1 MAAPHSYTYSYTQIT
16 LRNGSLIRM
25 VHGTPPPRHDPDQDR
40 IVQALLHPDT
50 YPHRPPRITH
60 LQTHISHVFLTG
72 GLVYKIKKPIR
83 YDFLDFSTLAKRGY
97 FCRQE
102 VRLNRRLTHDLY
114 LGVARITE
122 KKGRLAVNGLGRVV
136 EYAVLM
142 REMPQDRMM
151 NRLLAAGRVGG
162 KEIRDL
168 VRILVPFYRK
178 AQTGG
183 AVNQDGRVAV
193 IQKNTEENFAETR
206 PFVGKLV
213 SPETY
218 QAVRRYTRRFIDLNH
233 PLFERRINHKR
244 IRDGHGDL
252 HSGNICL
259 EPEIQIYDCLEFN
272 HRFRYSDVAGD
283 LAFLAMD
290 LDFHGYPVLSRLLVR
305 EYVLLAQ
312 DPEAKRLM
320 NFYKCY
326 RACVR
331 AKIHAFASAE
341 SEIPPQERSDHRR
354 QARRYFQLA
363 RTYARADR
371 PVPLI
376 VFFGL
381 MGTGKTTLAQALSRK
396 TDWKVISSDRV
407 RKQLARLKPTI
418 RRPEPF
424 GEGIYTPDRSE
435 MTYRAMRQEAE
446 HLLQQGRP
454 VILDGSYKKNEERRA
469 LLELARN
476 LGADICFVECQA
488 SLSLIRQ
495 RLEARRRDPRAVS
508 DGRWELFRAQRAD
521 FDPTGDIIPQHG
533 FRLHLDQPPEKLVR
547 KILTKIKG

>member
-1 MAAPHSYTYSYTQIT
+1 
-16 LRNGSLIRM
+16 M
-25 VHGTPPPRHDPDQDR
+25 VHGTPPPGHDPDQDR
-40 IVQALLHPDT
+40 IVQALLRPET
-50 YPHRPPRITH
+50 YPHRPAHITH

-72 GLVYKIKKPIR
+72 GLVYKVKKPIR
-83 YDFLDFSTLAKRGY
+83 YDFLDFSTLAQRSY

-102 VRLNRRLTHDLY
+102 VKLNRRLTHNLY

-122 KKGRLAVNGLGRVV
+122 QKKRLAVNGRGRVL

-151 NRLLAAGRVGG
+151 NRLLAAGQVGG
-162 KEIRDL
+162 KEIKDL
-168 VRILVPFYRK
+168 VRILAPFYRK

-193 IQKNTEENFAETR
+193 IRKNTEENFIETR

-213 SPETY
+213 SPATY
-218 QAVRRYTRRFIDLNH
+218 QTVLRYTRRFIDQNRS
-233 PLFERRINHKR
+233 LFEQRIADNR

-272 HRFRYSDVAGD
+272 HRFRYSDVACD

-305 EYVLLAQ
+305 EYVRLTQ
-312 DPEAKRLM
+312 DLEAKRLM
-320 NFYKCY
+320 DFYKCY

-331 AKIHAFASAE
+331 AKIHSFASTE
-341 SEIPPQERSDHRR
+341 SEIPPKERRDHRR

-363 RTYARADR
+363 QTYARADR

-396 TDWKVISSDRV
+396 TGWKVISTDRV
-407 RKQLARLKPTI
+407 RKQLARLKPTV
-418 RRPEPF
+418 RQPEPF
-424 GEGIYTPDRSE
+424 GQGIYSRDLSE
-435 MTYRAMRQEAE
+435 KTYRAMRQEAE
-446 HLLQQGRP
+446 HLLKQGHP
-454 VILDGSYKKNEERRA
+454 VILDGSYKQQEERRA

-476 LGADICFVECQA
+476 LGADICFVECRA
-488 SLSLIRQ
+488 PVTLIRQ

-508 DGRWELFRAQRAD
+508 NGRWGLYRAQRAD
-521 FDPTGDIIPQHG
+521 FDPTGDIILQHG
-533 FRLHLDQPPEKLVR
+533 FRIRMDQPPENLAR
-547 KILTKIKG
+547 KILSQITEIRTKFNKLP

>member
-1 MAAPHSYTYSYTQIT
+1 M
-16 LRNGSLIRM
+16 L
-25 VHGTPPPRHDPDQDR
+25 HGTPAHGHDPDQDR
-40 IVQALLHPDT
+40 IVQALLRPET
-50 YPHRPPRITH
+50 YPHRPAHITH

-72 GLVYKIKKPIR
+72 GLVYKVKKPIH
-83 YDFLDFSTLAKRGY
+83 YDFLDFSTLAQRGY

-102 VRLNRRLTHDLY
+102 VKLNRRLTHDLY

-122 KKGRLAVNGLGRVV
+122 QKKRLAVNGRGRVV

-151 NRLLAAGRVGG
+151 NRLLAAGQVGG
-162 KEIRDL
+162 KEIKDL
-168 VRILVPFYRK
+168 VRILAPFYRN

-193 IQKNTEENFAETR
+193 IRKNTEENFTETR

-213 SPETY
+213 SSKDY
-218 QAVRRYTRRFIDLNH
+218 QTVLGYTRRFIDQNH
-233 PLFERRINHKR
+233 PLFEGRIADNR

-259 EPEIQIYDCLEFN
+259 EREIQIYDCLEFN
-272 HRFRYSDVAGD
+272 HRFRYSDVACD

-305 EYVLLAQ
+305 EYVRLAQ

-341 SEIPPQERSDHRR
+341 SEIPPKERGDHRR
-354 QARRYFQLA
+354 QARQYFQLA

-371 PVPLI
+371 PIPLI

-396 TDWKVISSDRV
+396 TGWKVISTDRV
-407 RKQLARLKPTI
+407 RKHLARLKPTV
-418 RRPEPF
+418 RQQEAF
-424 GEGIYTPDRSE
+424 GQGIYSRDLSE
-435 MTYRAMRQEAE
+435 KTYRTMRQEAE
-446 HLLQQGRP
+446 QMLKQGHP
-454 VILDGSYKKNEERRA
+454 VILDGSYKKQQERSA

-476 LGADICFVECQA
+476 LGADIRFVECRA
-488 SLSLIRQ
+488 PVTLIRQ

-521 FDPTGDIIPQHG
+521 FDSTGDIIPQHG
-533 FRLHLDQPPEKLVR
+533 FRLRLDQSPEELVR
-547 KILTKIKG
+547 KIIAQIKG

>member
-1 MAAPHSYTYSYTQIT
+1 MRTCAVPGIT
-16 LRNGSLIRM
+16 PQG
-25 VHGTPPPRHDPDQDR
+25 HDPDQDR
-40 IVQALLHPDT
+40 IVRALLRPET
-50 YPHRPPRITH
+50 YPHRPPRIIH

-72 GLVYKIKKPIR
+72 GLVYKVKKPIR
-83 YDFLDFSTLAKRGY
+83 YDFLDFSTLAQRGY

-102 VRLNRRLTHDLY
+102 VKLNRRLTQNLY

-122 KKGRLAVNGLGRVV
+122 QKKRLAVNGHGRVV

-142 REMPQDRMM
+142 REMPQERMM
-151 NRLLAAGRVGG
+151 NRLLVAGQVGG
-162 KEIRDL
+162 KEIKDL
-168 VRILVPFYRK
+168 VRILVPFYRN

-183 AVNQDGRVAV
+183 AVDQDGRVAV
-193 IQKNTEENFAETR
+193 IRKNTEENFTETR

-213 SPETY
+213 SPSAY
-218 QAVRRYTRRFIDLNH
+218 QTVQRYTHRFIDQNL
-233 PLFERRINHKR
+233 PLFERRIAANR

-272 HRFRYSDVAGD
+272 HRFRYSDVACD

-305 EYVLLAQ
+305 EYVRLAQ
-312 DPEAKRLM
+312 DPEARRLM

-331 AKIHAFASAE
+331 AKIHSFASVE
-341 SEIPPQERSDHRR
+341 SEIPLKERRDHRR

-363 RTYARADR
+363 QNYARADR
-371 PVPLI
+371 RLPLI

-396 TDWKVISSDRV
+396 TGWKVISTDRV
-407 RKQLARLKPTI
+407 RKQLARLKPTA
-418 RRPEPF
+418 RQRESF
-424 GEGIYTPDRSE
+424 GQGIYSPEQSGK
-435 MTYRAMRQEAE
+435 TYRALRQEAE
-446 HLLQQGRP
+446 HLLKQGHP
-454 VILDGSYKKNEERRA
+454 VILDGSYKKREERRA
-469 LLELARN
+469 LLELAQD
-476 LGADICFVECQA
+476 LGADLRFVECRA
-488 SLSLIRQ
+488 PVTLIRR
-495 RLEARRRDPRAVS
+495 RLEARRRAPRAVS

-533 FRLHLDQPPEKLVR
+533 FRLRLDQPPDDLAQ
-547 KILTKIKG
+547 KILAKIKG

>member
-1 MAAPHSYTYSYTQIT
+1 MH
-16 LRNGSLIRM
+16 
-25 VHGTPPPRHDPDQDR
+25 HGTPPHGHDPDQDR
-40 IVQALLHPDT
+40 IVRALLRPET

-72 GLVYKIKKPIR
+72 GLVYKVKKPIR

-122 KKGRLAVNGLGRVV
+122 QKKRLAVNGRGRVV

-151 NRLLAAGRVGG
+151 NRLLAAGQVGG
-162 KEIRDL
+162 KEIKDL
-168 VRILVPFYRK
+168 VRILTPFYRN

-183 AVNQDGRVAV
+183 AVNQDGRVGV
-193 IQKNTEENFAETR
+193 IRKNTEENFIEIR
-206 PFVGKLV
+206 PFVGKLI
-213 SPETY
+213 SPADY
-218 QAVRRYTRRFIDLNH
+218 QSVWRYTRRFIDQNH
-233 PLFERRINHKR
+233 PLFEARIADNR

-272 HRFRYSDVAGD
+272 HRFRYSDVACD

-290 LDFHGYPVLSRLLVR
+290 LDFHGYSVLSRLLVR
-305 EYVLLAQ
+305 EYVRLAQ

-331 AKIHAFASAE
+331 AKVHSFASAE
-341 SEIPPQERSDHRR
+341 SEIPPKERRDHRR

-363 RTYARADR
+363 LTYARADR
-371 PVPLI
+371 PLPLI

-396 TDWKVISSDRV
+396 TGWKVISTDRV
-407 RKQLARLKPTI
+407 RKQRARLKPTD
-418 RRPEPF
+418 RQREPF
-424 GEGIYTPDRSE
+424 GQGIYSRDQSE
-435 MTYRAMRQEAE
+435 KTYRAMRQEAE
-446 HLLQQGRP
+446 RLLKQGHP
-454 VILDGSYKKNEERRA
+454 VILDGSYKEQQERGS

-476 LGADICFVECQA
+476 LGADLRFVECRA
-488 SLSLIRQ
+488 PVSLIRQ
-495 RLEARRRDPRAVS
+495 RLEARRQDPRAVS

-521 FDPTGDIIPQHG
+521 FDPTGDIIPQYG
-533 FRLHLDQPPEKLVR
+533 FRIRMDQAPEELVR
-547 KILTKIKG
+547 KILTRIKS

>member
-1 MAAPHSYTYSYTQIT
+1 MVPGNPPHGQF
-16 LRNGSLIRM
+16 
-25 VHGTPPPRHDPDQDR
+25 PDQDR
-40 IVQALLHPDT
+40 IVQALLRPET
-50 YPHRPPRITH
+50 YPHRPAHITH

-72 GLVYKIKKPIR
+72 GLVYKVKKPIR
-83 YDFLDFSTLAKRGY
+83 YDFLDFSTLAQRGY

-102 VRLNRRLTHDLY
+102 VNLNRRLTHDLY

-122 KKGRLAVNGLGRVV
+122 QNKRLTVNGRGKVV

-151 NRLLAAGRVGG
+151 DRLLAAGQVGG
-162 KEIRDL
+162 KEIKDL
-168 VRILVPFYRK
+168 VRILAPFYRN
-178 AQTGG
+178 ARTGG
-183 AVNQDGRVAV
+183 VVNQDGRVAV
-193 IQKNTEENFAETR
+193 IRKNTEENFTETR

-213 SPETY
+213 SPGDY
-218 QAVRRYTRRFIDLNH
+218 QTVLRYTRRFIDLNH
-233 PLFERRINHKR
+233 PLFEGRIADNR

-272 HRFRYSDVAGD
+272 HRFRYSDVACD

-305 EYVLLAQ
+305 EYVRLAQ

-341 SEIPPQERSDHRR
+341 SEIPPRERSAHRR

-363 RTYARADR
+363 QTYARADR
-371 PVPLI
+371 PHPLI
-376 VFFGL
+376 IFFGL

-396 TDWKVISSDRV
+396 TGWEVISTDRV
-407 RKQLARLKPTI
+407 RKHLARLKPTD
-418 RRPEPF
+418 RQQEAF
-424 GEGIYTPDRSE
+424 GQGIYSRDLSE
-435 MTYRAMRQEAE
+435 KTYRTMRQEAE
-446 HLLQQGRP
+446 HLLKQGHP
-454 VILDGSYKKNEERRA
+454 VILDGSYKKQQERSS

-476 LGADICFVECQA
+476 LGADIRFVECRA
-488 SLSLIRQ
+488 PVTLIRQ
-495 RLEARRRDPRAVS
+495 RLEARRRDPQAVS
-508 DGRWELFRAQRAD
+508 DGRWELFRDQRAD

-533 FRLHLDQPPEKLVR
+533 FRLRLDQPPKDLVR

>member
-1 MAAPHSYTYSYTQIT
+1 MRHRTPPHS
-16 LRNGSLIRM
+16 
-25 VHGTPPPRHDPDQDR
+25 HDPDQDR
-40 IVQALLHPDT
+40 IVQALLRPET
-50 YPHRPPRITH
+50 YPHRPTHITH

-72 GLVYKIKKPIR
+72 GLVYKVKKPIR
-83 YDFLDFSTLAKRGY
+83 YDFLDFSTLAQRGY

-102 VRLNRRLTHDLY
+102 VKLNRRLTHNLY

-122 KKGRLAVNGLGRVV
+122 QKKKLTVNGRGRVV

-142 REMPQDRMM
+142 REMPQERMM
-151 NRLLAAGRVGG
+151 NRLLVAGQVGG
-162 KEIRDL
+162 KEIKDL
-168 VRILVPFYRK
+168 VRILVPFYQK

-193 IQKNTEENFAETR
+193 IRQNTEENFSETR

-213 SPETY
+213 SSSAYYT
-218 QAVRRYTRRFIDLNH
+218 VLRYTRRFIDHNR
-233 PLFERRINHKR
+233 PLFERRIAANR

-272 HRFRYSDVAGD
+272 HRFRYSDVVCD

-290 LDFHGYPVLSRLLVR
+290 LDFHGSPVLSRLLVR
-305 EYVLLAQ
+305 EYVRLAQ
-312 DPEAKRLM
+312 DPEAKRLLS
-320 NFYKCY
+320 FYKCY

-331 AKIHAFASAE
+331 AKIHSFASAE
-341 SEIPPQERSDHRR
+341 NEIPLKERRDHRR
-354 QARRYFQLA
+354 QARQYFQLA

-371 PVPLI
+371 PLPLI

-396 TDWKVISSDRV
+396 TGWKVISTDRV
-407 RKQLARLKPTI
+407 RKQLARLKPTV
-418 RRPEPF
+418 RQREPF
-424 GEGIYTPDRSE
+424 GEGIYSRDQSE
-435 MTYRAMRQEAE
+435 KTYRVMRQQAE
-446 HLLQQGRP
+446 HLLKQGHP
-454 VILDGSYKKNEERRA
+454 VILDGSYKKQEERRA

-476 LGADICFVECQA
+476 LGADIRFVECRA
-488 SLSLIRQ
+488 PVALIRQ
-495 RLEARRRDPRAVS
+495 RLEARRHDPRAVS

-533 FRLHLDQPPEKLVR
+533 FRLRLDQPPEELVR
-547 KILTKIKG
+547 KIIARIKG

>member
-1 MAAPHSYTYSYTQIT
+1 MFP
-16 LRNGSLIRM
+16 
-25 VHGTPPPRHDPDQDR
+25 GTSPPLHNPDQDR
-40 IVQALLHPDT
+40 IVQALLRPET
-50 YPHRPPRITH
+50 YPHRPSHITH
-60 LQTHISHVFLTG
+60 LQTHISHIFLTG
-72 GLVYKIKKPIR
+72 GLVYKVKKPIR

-102 VRLNRRLTHDLY
+102 VKLNRRLTHNLY
-114 LGVARITE
+114 LGMARITE
-122 KKGRLAVNGLGRVV
+122 DKTRLAVNGRGRVV

-151 NRLLAAGRVGG
+151 NRLLAAGQVGG
-162 KEIRDL
+162 KEIKDL
-168 VRILVPFYRK
+168 VRILVPFYGN

-193 IQKNTEENFAETR
+193 IRKNTEENFIETR

-213 SPETY
+213 SPKDY
-218 QAVRRYTRRFIDLNH
+218 QLVLRYTRRFIDQNH
-233 PLFERRINHKR
+233 SLFEQRIAENR

-272 HRFRYSDVAGD
+272 HRFRYSDVACD

-290 LDFHGYPVLSRLLVR
+290 LDFYGYPVLSRLLVR
-305 EYVLLAQ
+305 EYVGLAQ

-331 AKIHAFASAE
+331 AKIHSFASAE
-341 SEIPPQERSDHRR
+341 SEIPPKERGGHRR

-363 RTYARADR
+363 LTYARADR
-371 PVPLI
+371 SVPLI

-396 TDWKVISSDRV
+396 TGWKVISTDRV
-407 RKQLARLKPTI
+407 RKQLARLKPTVQQ
-418 RRPEPF
+418 PEPF
-424 GEGIYTPDRSE
+424 GQGIYSRDRSE
-435 MTYRAMRQEAE
+435 ETYRVLRQEAE
-446 HLLQQGRP
+446 RLLKQGHP
-454 VILDGSYKKNEERRA
+454 IILDGSYKKQKERQA
-469 LLELARN
+469 LLELARS
-476 LGADICFVECQA
+476 LGADIRFVECRA
-488 SLSLIRQ
+488 PVTLIRQ

-508 DGRWELFRAQRAD
+508 DGRWELYRAQRAD

-533 FRLHLDQPPEKLVR
+533 FRIRMDQPPDDLAR
-547 KILTKIKG
+547 KILSYFGVR